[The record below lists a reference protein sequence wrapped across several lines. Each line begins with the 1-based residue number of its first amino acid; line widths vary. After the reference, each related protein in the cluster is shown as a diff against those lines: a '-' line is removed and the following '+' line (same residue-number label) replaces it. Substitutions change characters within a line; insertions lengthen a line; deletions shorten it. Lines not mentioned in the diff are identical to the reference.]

1 MDISLKKNIIVGYLK
16 KRQATKYQGEFIF
29 RLGEMLQQGFSIGS
43 ALEFLLLNF
52 DRNHHESIRLIR
64 SELNAGTPLNEILQ
78 LLQFPS
84 TICLQVFFAEKHG
97 HLPATLKYAG
107 DQWKKTEEAKEKLTK
122 LLQYPLFLL
131 FLLFMLLF
139 LLNHFLMPRFEELYA
154 ALGFT
159 PQGGTFA
166 LIAFLQVAP
175 PLIMTVTFLFFIIFT
190 MLFLYYQ
197 KQTPQKRI
205 SLLMKIPVVSSYF
218 SLFFTRLFSKEVS
231 YLLKSGFA
239 VNEVLLILQQQTM
252 HPILKH
258 IAAEMN
264 ATLLLGHSFA
274 EAAEQIAC
282 FEQQLAKLLR
292 HGEANGR
299 LAEELFIF
307 SEFCE
312 VVIEKRVKKMLA
324 ILQPSVF
331 LFVGIVVVA
340 IYLSVML
347 PMFQMVGSV

>member
-1 MDISLKKNIIVGYLK
+1 MIVGYLK
-16 KRQATKYQGEFIF
+16 KRRATKYQGEFIF
-29 RLGEMLQQGFSIGS
+29 RLGEMLQQGFTIGG

-52 DRNHHESIRLIR
+52 DRNHQQSIRLIR

-97 HLPATLKYAG
+97 HLPATLKHAG

-131 FLLFMLLF
+131 FILFMLLF
-139 LLNHFLMPRFEELYA
+139 LLNSFLTPRFEELYSS
-154 ALGFT
+154 LGFT

-175 PLIMTVTFLFFIIFT
+175 PLFLMMTSLFLILFIMF
-190 MLFLYYQ
+190 FLYYQ

-205 SLLMKIPVVSSYF
+205 TFLMKIPVVSAYF

-239 VNEVLLILQQQTM
+239 VNEVLFILQQQMM

-258 IAAEMN
+258 IAAEMK
-264 ATLLLGHSFA
+264 AALLLGHSFA
-274 EAAEQIAC
+274 EAAEKIPC
-282 FEQQLAKLLR
+282 FEKQLAKLLR

-312 VVIEKRVKKMLA
+312 RVIEKRVKNMLA
-324 ILQPSVF
+324 VLQPSIF

-347 PMFQMVGSV
+347 PMFQMVGSI